1 MFSRFLFLFL
11 ALACAVAAAEP
22 NVRAHLERGLTAI
35 GDPVQLEIRI
45 SGGARRIGGPPEI
58 SVDGLDIQ
66 YETQSHMSSFQFNNG
81 NASGEVTTILI
92 YQVVPQRNGSFTIP
106 PVTVEVD
113 GKSYTTK
120 QVSLNVAPSSES
132 EGESQFAEI
141 VVPKKT
147 LYVGEAIPIE
157 MRLYVRSDIRWQLTE
172 MPNIDGE
179 GFTKQKMPEPH
190 SKEDP
195 VERNGKE
202 YDLLI
207 FKTVIAPIHAGD
219 LTIGPSE
226 IPFVAQVP
234 RAHRNGGGSRSPFG
248 FLGDAF
254 DDQFFSVQQKLTAKA
269 EAVHLTVKQLPLVGK
284 PSDFSGA
291 VGSFEFS
298 AEGAP
303 TQVKVGDPITMR
315 LKVSGHG
322 NFDRVSAPVVGDTT
336 GWRTY
341 PPSNTFTAEDAVN
354 YSGTKTF
361 EEAVIPE
368 TRKTAMPVFYF
379 SFFDP
384 AKGKYVTLNSE
395 AAPLQ
400 VDDSAPPAP
409 SPVAPATTTPAAP
422 ESAPQPEDIVGIRY
436 DRDEP
441 RAFAPLYERRE
452 FWFAQGAVAVVLLGL
467 GAFRIRRRPDAVALQ
482 KAALR
487 QEKDAAWQQLRRTDL
502 GHADFFDAA
511 ARVAQID
518 TALATGAP
526 VSGIDAAAVR
536 SSAHL
541 DDQAV
546 ETIDEIF
553 NSRAELHY
561 AGGGS
566 GNGQV
571 SNSDRERVLEV
582 LRQLEKD
589 HARN

>member
-1 MFSRFLFLFL
+1 M
-11 ALACAVAAAEP
+11 
-22 NVRAHLERGLTAI
+22 
-35 GDPVQLEIRI
+35 QLEIKI
-45 SGGARRIGGPPEI
+45 SDGRHIGSPPDI
-58 SVDGLDIQ
+58 TVDGLDIQ
-66 YETQSHMSSFQFNNG
+66 YATESESSSISIYNG
-81 NASGEVTTILI
+81 IRSGESTTSLI

-106 PVTVEVD
+106 AVTIKVD
-113 GKSYTTK
+113 GKDYTTNPVVLHV
-120 QVSLNVAPSSES
+120 QPTSA
-132 EGESQFAEI
+132 GESDKIAFAEI
-141 VVPKKT
+141 FVKKKT
-147 LYVGEAIPIE
+147 LYVGEAIPVE
-157 MRLYVRSDIRWQLTE
+157 VRLYVDAEKRWQPTA
-172 MPNIDGE
+172 MPDLDGE

-190 SKEDP
+190 RNEDP
-195 VERNGKE
+195 VVRNGKE

-207 FKTVIAPIHAGD
+207 FKTVIAPIRAGD

-234 RAHRNGGGSRSPFG
+234 RARRGGHSPADIFG
-248 FLGDAF
+248 DFF
-254 DDQFFSVQQKLTAKA
+254 DDSFFSVQQKMTAKA
-269 EAVHLTVKQLPLVGK
+269 EPVHLTVKPLPLVGK

-291 VGSFEFS
+291 VGNFEFS
-298 AEGAP
+298 AEGTP
-303 TQVKVGDPITMR
+303 NQVKMGDPITMKMTITGR
-315 LKVSGHG
+315 G
-322 NFDRVSAPVVGDTT
+322 NFDRVSAPVIADAT

-341 PPSNTFTAEDAVN
+341 PPSTTFTPDDPVN

-361 EEAVIPE
+361 EEAIIPE
-368 TRKTAMPVFYF
+368 TKKTAMPVFYF

-395 AAPLQ
+395 AVPLQ
-400 VDDSAPPAP
+400 VEGSAPPAP
-409 SPVAPATTTPAAP
+409 GPVALPPTTGSSAPAP
-422 ESAPQPEDIVGIRY
+422 APQPEDIVGIRY

-452 FWFAQGAVAVVLLGL
+452 FWLAQGAVGVVLLGL
-467 GAFRIRRRPDAVALQ
+467 GAFRIRRRPDAAALQ

-487 QEKDAAWQQLRRTDL
+487 EEKDAAWQRLRRTDL

-518 TALATGAP
+518 TALATGAL
-526 VSGIDAAAVR
+526 VADIDAAAVR

-541 DDQAV
+541 DEQAA
-546 ETIDEIF
+546 ETINEIF

-571 SNSDRERVLEV
+571 SASDRERVLGV

-589 HARN
+589 HAHN